1 MDEKYLYPVPAGRW
15 LISRFVDD
23 RWISLHEDNPLFDSG
38 DAEVILQALRIP
50 VTERT
55 LNLHFP
61 LREGLGRCP
70 TLALLELC
78 NALDST
84 NPHVKNKKMVGV

>member
-1 MDEKYLYPVPAGRW
+1 MDEKYLYPVPGGRW

-38 DAEVILQALRIP
+38 DAGVILQALRIP
-50 VTERT
+50 ATERN

-61 LREGLGRCP
+61 EREGLGRCP

-78 NALDST
+78 NVLDPT